1 MKKTNADSFTS
12 KAVQHGLE
20 RTNTGRLQ
28 SLWIE
33 IWFYCNLACT
43 YCYANGGEKRDPA
56 EMMDYADYSN
66 ILNQAAS
73 MGVDSIGIPGC
84 GEPFFGK
91 NFDLTMWL
99 LNECAARNIYVT
111 LFTTGEFI
119 TPELASTLF
128 GLPVELMLKGN
139 SLDPKRQDEFVSG
152 ADNRVIHGY
161 GVARNTAIETLMDAS
176 FNNPLEAAKHGRTSR
191 MALVTSIMTDET
203 EGGLSNLNEVADIY
217 RFCRDRNIIADID
230 TILKRGRAL
239 ECGLSAGDTRIM
251 EVLSELRRI
260 AVEEYGDSEAALS
273 STYVET
279 VCDRF
284 HHHLYIDILGRI
296 RPCIGSMDVNLGNIR
311 NTTLARAWESEER
324 RIIRERKY
332 TGPCASCQNFLEQK
346 CHSCLGRRTPQ
357 HEYAADGDTILVFDE
372 LALNNDSLLRDGCV
386 HTTGCPL
393 RRPAE

>member
-1 MKKTNADSFTS
+1 
-12 KAVQHGLE
+12 
-20 RTNTGRLQ
+20 
-28 SLWIE
+28 
-33 IWFYCNLACT
+33 
-43 YCYANGGEKRDPA
+43 
-56 EMMDYADYSN
+56 
-66 ILNQAAS
+66 
-73 MGVDSIGIPGC
+73 
-84 GEPFFGK
+84 
-91 NFDLTMWL
+91 
-99 LNECAARNIYVT
+99 
-111 LFTTGEFI
+111 
-119 TPELASTLF
+119 
-128 GLPVELMLKGN
+128 
-139 SLDPKRQDEFVSG
+139 
-152 ADNRVIHGY
+152 
-161 GVARNTAIETLMDAS
+161 
-176 FNNPLEAAKHGRTSR
+176 
-191 MALVTSIMTDET
+191 MTDET